1 MDNSSDFKKSVGK
14 NLQARRKEAGY
25 KSAKS
30 FAEYIGMETSAYT
43 EYEQGRRSF
52 TYEQAWE
59 FADALNCTL
68 DAIGGR
74 IPPKQSQFS
83 DEKQSYLNNCYE
95 NMNDK
100 GKDTLLS
107 VARSMERDTANRIVK
122 DREDNNNQSAI
133 GA

>member
-1 MDNSSDFKKSVGK
+1 MENKLKEIGKS
-14 NLQARRKEAGY
+14 LQKARKAAGF
-25 KSAKS
+25 KSAKA
-30 FAEYIGMETSAYT
+30 FADYLGMNVYT
-43 EYEQGRRSF
+43 YTYYEQGRSAF
-52 TYEQAWE
+52 TYEQAWQ

-74 IPPKQSQFS
+74 IPPRQSQFS
-83 DEKQSYLNNCYE
+83 DQKQAHLNSCYE

-122 DREDNNNQSAI
+122 DREDDSNQSAV